1 MILRSLVKS
10 SDRNSDGGMDWE
22 ELEGFG
28 DFELVFLRWQK
39 RFILCIIFIFLP
51 KLDEFLGF

>member
-22 ELEGFG
+22 EFEGFG
-28 DFELVFLRWQK
+28 DFELVFLRWQE
-39 RFILCIIFIFLP
+39 ILILHTIYYIHIVT
-51 KLDEFLGF
+51 

>member
-10 SDRNSDGGMDWE
+10 SDRNSDSGMDWE

-28 DFELVFLRWQK
+28 DFELVFLRWQE
-39 RFILCIIFIFLP
+39 RFILYIIFKFLP
-51 KLDEFLGF
+51 KLDISLF

>member
-28 DFELVFLRWQK
+28 DFELVFLRWQE
-39 RFILCIIFIFLP
+39 RFILYIIFKFLP
-51 KLDEFLGF
+51 KLDISLF